1 MIAVPVA
8 TPVTNPPGV
17 TVATVSF
24 ELDQPTEDP
33 EIVPVLPSEYLA
45 VAVSCCLQVAEIVA
59 ALGVMKIEPIEGLI
73 KKPSQPAPVRHRRIA
88 MPVAS
93 TKRRLRLTSRR
104 TLPADA
110 SFDCILPDTW
120 Y

>member
-1 MIAVPVA
+1 MVA
-8 TPVTNPPGV
+8 LPLLTPVTSPPCV
-17 TVATVSF
+17 IVATVAP

-45 VAVSCCLQVAEIVA
+45 VAVSCCVQVAEIVA

-93 TKRRLRLTSRR
+93 IKRCLLLTSRR